1 MFEKFL
7 GFVAVPMGII
17 LNWIYENV
25 AFHNYGLAIIIF
37 TLVIRF
43 ALMPLLVKQHKS
55 TAKMQT
61 IQPKINELQAKYKGD
76 PQTLNMELAK
86 IYKENDINPLGGCLS
101 AIIQMPVLFS
111 LLYVIGKPLTYM
123 KRLGVSEIQNLV
135 SLVPEKQRV
144 VGFYEQIS
152 AVTYHNILNMD
163 FLGMNLGNIPTLNFD
178 KIFNSGNTREY
189 LLLLSLPILATVTTY
204 ISVKLGMNSNKVV
217 NNTNDKIGS
226 TSNTMIYI
234 TTISTLIFSFQF
246 PAGLSIYWL
255 VGNLFQIVQQL
266 YINKYVME

>member
-7 GFVAVPMGII
+7 GFVTVPMGVI
-17 LNWIYENV
+17 LNWIYENI
-25 AFHNYGLAIIIF
+25 AFHNYGLAIVIF

-43 ALMPLLVKQHKS
+43 ALMPLLVKQYKS
-55 TAKMQT
+55 TAKMQM
-61 IQPKINELQAKYKGD
+61 IQPKLNELQAKYKND

-86 IYKENDINPLGGCLS
+86 LYQENGINPLGGCLS
-101 AIIQMPVLFS
+101 LIIQMPVLFS
-111 LLYVIGKPLTYM
+111 LIYVIGKPLTYM
-123 KRLGVSEIQNLV
+123 RRMGVTEIQNLV
-135 SLVPEKQRV
+135 SLVPENQKV

-152 AVTYHNILNMD
+152 AVSYHNILNMD

-189 LLLLSLPILATVTTY
+189 LLLLLLPILATVTTY
-204 ISVKLGMNSNKVV
+204 ISIKLGMNNNKTANNSNEKV
-217 NNTNDKIGS
+217 GS
-226 TSNTMIYI
+226 VSNSMIYV

-255 VGNLFQIVQQL
+255 IGNIFQIAQQM